1 MKTIDIHGDRVSPK
15 RASITTADG
24 EFEIGRAGSP
34 LEYLLGSLA
43 GCINVIGTLVAED
56 MDIDIRSLEIEVVGD
71 IDARRYKG
79 ESEDPPAGFQQIRAS
94 VTVDADADTETL
106 ETWLDQVQDRCPVA
120 DNLRH
125 GTDLTV
131 ELEAL

>member
-1 MKTIDIHGDRVSPK
+1 MKTIDVQGDRISPK

-24 EFEIGRAGSP
+24 KFEIGREASP
-34 LEYLLGSLA
+34 LEHLLGSLA

-56 MDIDIRSLEIEVVGD
+56 MGIEIRSLEVDIQGD

-94 VTVDADADTETL
+94 VTVDADATAETL
-106 ETWLDQVQDRCPVA
+106 EIWLDRVQDRCPVA
-120 DNLRH
+120 DNLSH
-125 GTDLTV
+125 GTDLVV
-131 ELEAL
+131 ERERS